1 MADFNGQETEKKGLD
16 ESMARVILYC
26 RNTLG
31 SIINNVKLKDSK
43 LFLKLRSLEDGF
55 KYAES
60 TFNTLKELKYK
71 QSIGS
76 ENEIPFKEVH
86 SIANKRDLKKWDFE
100 DKCSIIC
107 ADSNY
112 FMIPKEIISTLF
124 KNTIWMDPK
133 IKNLHP
139 SSIEYNI
146 NKNGEVKQIGS
157 HESKLEIEGNS
168 HNSRSNIDDKFS
180 KDKWATFK
188 INAKLDKS
196 VFKNDNLNKHNR
208 LLSDKKLTSWKSNS
222 SEDEHDWTCFYWEI
236 SIDEENFVRTTC
248 DCKLHIKWFRK
259 KMKEILRGLRW
270 RVRIKYF
277 SVYQN
282 CISNL

>member
-1 MADFNGQETEKKGLD
+1 MTYFNLQEKEKRGLD

-31 SIINNVKLKDSK
+31 SIIDNVKLRDSK

-60 TFNTLKELKYK
+60 TFNMLKELKYK
-71 QSIGS
+71 QNIGS

-86 SIANKRDLKKWDFE
+86 SIANKRDLKKWDSE
-100 DKCSIIC
+100 DSRLIIGV
-107 ADSNY
+107 DSNY

-124 KNTIWMDPK
+124 KNTIWIDPK
-133 IKNLHP
+133 IKKLHP
-139 SSIEYNI
+139 ISIGYNI
-146 NKNGEVKQIGS
+146 TKNGEVKQIGS
-157 HESKLEIEGNS
+157 HESMLEIEGNS

-196 VFKNDNLNKHNR
+196 VFKNDNLKRNNK
-208 LLSDKKLTSWKSNS
+208 LLRDKKQTSWKSNS
-222 SEDEHDWTCFYWEI
+222 SEDEHDWMCFYWEI

-277 SVYQN
+277 SVY
-282 CISNL
+282 